1 MNLKVCT
8 GILYLYQYRYCTSYY
23 RPQNSCTCIGTGTG
37 QLVQAAAGGRQRAAR
52 TMHCIALSQI
62 QCPQW
67 ECCGP
72 LYAKKVVHSG
82 N

>member
-1 MNLKVCT
+1 MML
-8 GILYLYQYRYCTSYY
+8 S
-23 RPQNSCTCIGTGTG
+23 PQWESRSEFYVHSGKCQVGSKYSCTCIGTGTG
-37 QLVQAAAGGRQRAAR
+37 ELVQAAAGGRQRAAR

>member
-8 GILYLYQYRYCTSYY
+8 DILYLYQYRYCTIYSYIVVQAY
-23 RPQNSCTCIGTGTG
+23 RYGTGTG

-52 TMHCIALSQI
+52 AMHCIALSQI

-72 LYAKKVVHSG
+72 LNA
-82 N
+82 